1 MAGVGTN
8 RGIAKVKSAVETQQD
23 GSPTA
28 TSLTEYSEFKKAL
41 AKSPALISGYSKLL
55 KSAGYYRGPVT
66 TKYTPAFQKAL
77 DRAEE
82 DRLSI
87 SAIRPIGRDEFL
99 NEQITFE
106 GGDGGTGKARTVSQ
120 TYIANDTDIES
131 LVTKLYQKLTG
142 YAPTAK
148 ELAAAKKDIRRAER
162 ENPTVQRYDAT
173 GNLVQTGGINEEQ
186 FITEKVEQTGAAE
199 KTRAETANQL
209 LLRELGGLQ

>member
-1 MAGVGTN
+1 MAGVGTSK
-8 RGIAKVKSAVETQQD
+8 GIAKIKSEAETLPD

-28 TSLTEYSEFKKAL
+28 TSLTEYSAFKKSVAN
-41 AKSPALISGYSKLL
+41 SPALISGYSKLL
-55 KSAGYYRGPVT
+55 KSAGYYKGPIT

-82 DRLSI
+82 ERLSI
-87 SAIRPIGRDEFL
+87 AAIRPVNRDQFL
-99 NEQITFE
+99 NEQIIFE
-106 GGDGGTGKARTVSQ
+106 GGDGEGKARTITQ
-120 TYIANDTDIES
+120 TYIANDTDLDS

-148 ELAAAKKDIRRAER
+148 ELAAAKKDVRRAEK
-162 ENPTVQRYDAT
+162 ESPTIQRYDAT

-186 FITEKVEQTGAAE
+186 FITEKVAQTGAAE

>member
-8 RGIAKVKSAVETQQD
+8 KGIARIKSEVEVEPD
-23 GSPTA
+23 GSATA
-28 TSLTEYSEFKKAL
+28 TSLTEYSAFKKAL

-55 KSAGYYRGPVT
+55 KSAGYYKGPVT

-87 SAIRPIGRDEFL
+87 STIRPVGRDEFL
-99 NEQITFE
+99 QEQITFKGA
-106 GGDGGTGKARTVSQ
+106 GGDGEARTVTQ
-120 TYIANDTDIES
+120 TYIANDTDLDS

-142 YAPTAK
+142 YAPSAK
-148 ELAAAKKDIRRAER
+148 ELAEAKKDIRRAEQQ
-162 ENPTVQRYDAT
+162 NPTVQRYDSK

-186 FITEKVEQTGAAE
+186 FITEKISETGGAE

>member
-1 MAGVGTN
+1 MAGVGTSK
-8 RGIAKVKSAVETQQD
+8 GIAKVKSAVETQAD
-23 GSPTA
+23 GSPTV
-28 TSLTEYSEFKKAL
+28 TSLTEYSEFKKSI

-55 KSAGYYRGPVT
+55 KSAGYYKGPVT
-66 TKYTPAFQKAL
+66 TKYTPALQKAL

-87 SAIRPIGRDEFL
+87 SAIRPVGRDEFL
-99 NEQITFE
+99 NEQITFK
-106 GGDGGTGKARTVSQ
+106 GGDGAGEPRTVKQ
-120 TYIANDTDIES
+120 TYIANDTDLDA

-142 YAPTAK
+142 YAPSAK
-148 ELAAAKKDIRRAER
+148 ELAAAKKDVRRAEQA
-162 ENPTVQRYDAT
+162 NPTVQRYDAA

-186 FITEKVEQTGAAE
+186 FITEKVAQTGAAE

>member
-1 MAGVGTN
+1 MAGVGTSK
-8 RGIAKVKSAVETQQD
+8 GIAKIKSEAETLPD

-28 TSLTEYSEFKKAL
+28 TSLTEYSAFKKSVAN
-41 AKSPALISGYSKLL
+41 SPALISGYSKLL
-55 KSAGYYRGPVT
+55 KSAGYYKGPIT

-82 DRLSI
+82 ERLSI
-87 SAIRPIGRDEFL
+87 AAIRPVTRDQFL
-99 NEQITFE
+99 NEQITFK
-106 GGDGGTGKARTVSQ
+106 GGDGEGKARTITQ
-120 TYIANDTDIES
+120 TYIANDTDLDS

-148 ELAAAKKDIRRAER
+148 ELAAAKKDVRRAEK
-162 ENPTVQRYDAT
+162 ENPTIQRYDAT

-186 FITEKVEQTGAAE
+186 FLTEQVAQTGAAE